1 MLPRPGIEDIAKYSE
16 ELGLEL
22 TPAEVRSMQSGMLE
36 HIETFETFQELR
48 IEEQRLPLRYTDRD
62 PGYHPTEQ
70 EDPPE
75 RLHSEMSDRR
85 C

>member
-22 TPAEVRSMQSGMLE
+22 TPAEVRSMQSRMLE
-36 HIETFETFQELR
+36 HIEAFETFQELR

-70 EDPPE
+70 EDPP
-75 RLHSEMSDRR
+75 
-85 C
+85 